1 MPDVKPSPTAGAIRL
16 SVTRA
21 DQKGTRSVSV
31 LVIVACIPGSLID
44 SRPATEACSH
54 TTSRRLRN
62 GLRPTR
68 LNRKKLAYG
77 QSWSTEP
84 IMLKASRSSCG
95 LHRPRLCAFAHA
107 IILWRSISLF
117 YRREIRRQR
126 RVRGSMWFLVA
137 RTWLLRRSFGSRG
150 RLGLRPRSQ
159 PTVAWSG
166 IYDPVG

>member
-117 YRREIRRQR
+117 LQERNQ
-126 RVRGSMWFLVA
+126 A
-137 RTWLLRRSFGSRG
+137 PTAGSRFDVVPG
-150 RLGLRPRSQ
+150 RKNMASKALIWKPWPSWSQTAIAANSGL
-159 PTVAWSG
+159 
-166 IYDPVG
+166 VGYL